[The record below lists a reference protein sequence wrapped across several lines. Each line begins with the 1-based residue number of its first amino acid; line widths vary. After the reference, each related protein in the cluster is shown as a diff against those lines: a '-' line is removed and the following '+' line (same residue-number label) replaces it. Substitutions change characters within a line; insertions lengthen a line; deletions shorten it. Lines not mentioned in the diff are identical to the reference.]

1 MILFCGS
8 SGMIRAS
15 LNGRPVGLPLLPALK
30 ILVRAHTAV
39 PIPFIVVL
47 VTDRPNTSGLSG
59 VDALTV
65 SNHFSAQRGHQNVKT
80 SIQTIIL

>member
-1 MILFCGS
+1 
-8 SGMIRAS
+8 MIRAS
-15 LNGRPVGLPLLPALK
+15 LNGLPVCPPLLPALK

-59 VDALTV
+59 VDTV
-65 SNHFSAQRGHQNVKT
+65 TVFNHFSAQHGHQ
-80 SIQTIIL
+80 